1 MPAFDIVSEVNLQ
14 EVDNAIKQAKKELA
28 QRYDLKGSKCDI
40 EWDKKVITLV
50 GDDTYK
56 INAVKDILQS
66 KLHKRGVEISSIK
79 FADPQP
85 AGMMTL
91 RQKGELKQGIDKE
104 TAKKIIQ
111 KIKDSKLKVQAQI
124 MDEQVRVTSKS
135 IDTLQET
142 IALCRAQTFG
152 IPLQFNNMRD

>member
-14 EVDNAIKQAKKELA
+14 EVENAINQAKKELA

-40 EWDKKVITLV
+40 EWDKKILTLL

-56 INAVKDILQS
+56 INTVKDILQS

-79 FADPQP
+79 FSEPQP

-91 RQKGELKQGIDKE
+91 RQKGEIKQGIDKE
-104 TAKKIIQ
+104 TAKKIVA
-111 KIKDSKLKVQAQI
+111 KIKDSKIKVQAQI

-135 IDTLQET
+135 IDCLQET

-152 IPLQFNNMRD
+152 IPLQFNNMRE